1 MDTDNITTATQEA
14 ETTVGNNLTLSIG
27 RQIGSGGRDVAKIV
41 AQKLGCRFFDR
52 EILNL
57 AAEESGFSE
66 ECFESNDENKGFLK
80 SFFHLRV
87 PHLSDI
93 NFYNNSFSQESL
105 FQIQSEAMK
114 KAASESPCLFV
125 GRCSDYVL
133 RDYPHLISVFI
144 TADIDDRVAR
154 IMQRHCCDH
163 DAAMKLIENG
173 EQTRSRYYNFYSGKH
188 WGDSSSYDLC
198 INSSRLGIEGTA
210 DMIVNY
216 IKFRM
221 TNFE

>member
-1 MDTDNITTATQEA
+1 MESNNTQTTPQAHGDENRQ
-14 ETTVGNNLTLSIG
+14 NLIVSIG

-41 AQKLGCRFFDR
+41 AQKIGCRFFDR

-57 AAEESGFSE
+57 AAEVSGFSE

-80 SFFHLRV
+80 SFFHIRV
-87 PHLSDI
+87 PHLSDT

-105 FQIQSEAMK
+105 FKIQSDAMK

-133 RDYPHLISVFI
+133 RDYPKLVSLFI
-144 TADIDDRVAR
+144 TAEMDDRVSR
-154 IMQRHCCDH
+154 IMQRHCCSH
-163 DAAMKLIENG
+163 DEAVRLIENG
-173 EQTRSRYYNFYSGKH
+173 EQTRSRYYNFYTGKH

-210 DMIVNY
+210 EMIAHY
-216 IKFRM
+216 IRTRNAEF
-221 TNFE
+221 